1 MELNRAYRLYSKY
14 QTQTAAYDAIA
25 ASLGLTRGQLNTE
38 CNRISNE
45 RRLARSAAKKAA

>member
-1 MELNRAYRLYSKY
+1 MELNRAYRLYTKY

-38 CNRISNE
+38 CNRIRYAKQRE
-45 RRLARSAAKKAA
+45 RALKRAA